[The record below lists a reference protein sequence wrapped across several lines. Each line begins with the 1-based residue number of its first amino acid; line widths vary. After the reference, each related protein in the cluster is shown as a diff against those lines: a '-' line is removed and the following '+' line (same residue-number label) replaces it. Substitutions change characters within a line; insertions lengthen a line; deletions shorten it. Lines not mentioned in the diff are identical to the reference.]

1 MVCMANKDLAEGIAE
16 DENHNENGSATLV
29 VNNVAP
35 LVDDEKQNTNM
46 RPKGKDPTQDKES
59 VDSMLLEGSKI
70 PTPPDVGEKNFRNPI
85 FDQKDQTEKL
95 LNSRSGY
102 LSAQDGRND
111 VNVIPHQD
119 SGMDS
124 YKRGDQMLTSLNT
137 ALEEECAKDVDDL
150 EVLEEVLG
158 EGEYGIVYKG
168 RCGRKNGNVIDV
180 AIKKLKGMH
189 RSLILFALIFF
200 KF

>member
-16 DENHNENGSATLV
+16 DDNHNENGSATLV

-85 FDQKDQTEKL
+85 FDQKDQAEKL
-95 LNSRSGY
+95 PRSGY

-180 AIKKLKGMH
+180 AVKKLKGMH
-189 RSLILFALIFF
+189 RSLILFALIFS

>member
-1 MVCMANKDLAEGIAE
+1 MICMANKDLAEGIAE

-85 FDQKDQTEKL
+85 FDQKDQAEKL
-95 LNSRSGY
+95 PRSGY

-180 AIKKLKGMH
+180 AVKKLKGMH
-189 RSLILFALIFF
+189 RSLILFALIFS

>member
-16 DENHNENGSATLV
+16 DDNHNENGSATLV

-70 PTPPDVGEKNFRNPI
+70 PTPSDVGEKNFRNPI

-180 AIKKLKGMH
+180 AVKKLKGMH
-189 RSLILFALIFF
+189 MSLILFALIFS

>member
-1 MVCMANKDLAEGIAE
+1 MANNDLAEGIAE
-16 DENHNENGSATLV
+16 DENNNENGSAPLV
-29 VNNVAP
+29 VNVVAP

-70 PTPPDVGEKNFRNPI
+70 PTPPDVGEKNFSNPI
-85 FDQKDQTEKL
+85 FDQKDQAEKL

-137 ALEEECAKDVDDL
+137 ALEEECEKDVDDL

-158 EGEYGIVYKG
+158 QGEYGIVYKG

-189 RSLILFALIFF
+189 KSLILFALIFF

>member
-1 MVCMANKDLAEGIAE
+1 
-16 DENHNENGSATLV
+16 
-29 VNNVAP
+29 
-35 LVDDEKQNTNM
+35 
-46 RPKGKDPTQDKES
+46 
-59 VDSMLLEGSKI
+59 
-70 PTPPDVGEKNFRNPI
+70 
-85 FDQKDQTEKL
+85 
-95 LNSRSGY
+95 
-102 LSAQDGRND
+102 
-111 VNVIPHQD
+111 
-119 SGMDS
+119 MDS

-189 RSLILFALIFF
+189 RSLTLFALIFF

>member
-1 MVCMANKDLAEGIAE
+1 MVCMANNDLAEGIAE

-70 PTPPDVGEKNFRNPI
+70 STPPDVGDKNFRNPI
-85 FDQKDQTEKL
+85 FDQKDQAEKL
-95 LNSRSGY
+95 LNSRSSY

-158 EGEYGIVYKG
+158 QGEYGIVYKG
-168 RCGRKNGNVIDV
+168 RCGRKNGNIIDV

-189 RSLILFALIFF
+189 GSLILFALIFF